1 MRFCP
6 FCAQENP
13 DDAREC
19 VHCGKRLPAS
29 RQVTKPPVAA
39 KPGPPPPRPAPPRPG
54 PRAVTTAPPPPSR
67 APEAFAATVPPN
79 TLPALKDR
87 PASNGPPLKSSPVD
101 ATLKPLAEVKPSS
114 LMPKRPIGDSE
125 MVTVTR
131 PPTSAPTGTLLGLPA
146 QEMPSALVP
155 ASPSSRDSGR
165 RTTQPQSLKLPGG
178 TPARPLPSFEDDD
191 GATEVHGNAPEPLD
205 DLPTGPTSRADALDD
220 AETNARPSPPR
231 RPQDSLA
238 TPAKGLPVPRPR
250 NNTPPPMPP
259 PSPQKSG
266 ARSTVPMPST
276 REPAPLPPPPAVPP
290 LVPSSPSSLIQTL
303 ERPLPPEERP
313 GHRVSNDAGSFP
325 QLDPGPTPAIPTLAL
340 PPMPEHPSTG
350 SIIDAVKYLLPLAKA
365 IWARKKAQ
373 DSIRALLHGDQRLLD
388 SVLRDLGRVAREEEL
403 PVPALADEMRRV
415 QEQEARRAN
424 AEREAT
430 DAETAT
436 QREEDRWRIDLGERN
451 ADLGRREAEL
461 KATDEELRLKAEE
474 RRLHEAERTRI
485 EAEIRAAEKR
495 ISAAEAKA
503 VKAEATPPEKGGGA
517 NTAANIRTEAAAAKQ
532 EAAKLAPSRDNARAA
547 AEALDGPIA
556 LLTEKLTDARA
567 TLAQKKKETTEA
579 TSTHEQT
586 LQDLQVK
593 RERAIAERDS
603 AERELTQRFVTAGT
617 ILNLNRVDH
626 PKLAPLFAR
635 VDELKG
641 AVNAREAAIVRLE
654 AERRVYDRGA
664 VQKGL
669 MTVGIAAGA
678 LIILAII
685 LIIVFAR

>member
-1 MRFCP
+1 M
-6 FCAQENP
+6 
-13 DDAREC
+13 
-19 VHCGKRLPAS
+19 HCGKRLPAS
-29 RQVTKPPVAA
+29 RQATKPPLAA

-67 APEAFAATVPPN
+67 VPEAFAATVPPN
-79 TLPALKDR
+79 TLPALKDN
-87 PASNGPPLKSSPVD
+87 PPPQPHNGPSPPKASPVD

-114 LMPKRPIGDSE
+114 LLPKRPIGDSE

-131 PPTSAPTGTLLGLPA
+131 PPTAAPTGTLLGLPA

-155 ASPSSRDSGR
+155 ASPASRDSGR

-178 TPARPLPSFEDDD
+178 TPARALPSFADDD
-191 GATEVHGNAPEPLD
+191 GATEVHAGNNAPEPLD
-205 DLPTGPTSRADALDD
+205 DLPTGPTERADALDD
-220 AETNARPSPPR
+220 EADTNARPSPPR

-238 TPAKGLPVPRPR
+238 TPAKGVPVPRPR
-250 NNTPPPMPP
+250 NNTPPPLPP
-259 PSPQKSG
+259 PSNSGKSG
-266 ARSTVPMPST
+266 PRATVPMPAA
-276 REPAPLPPPPAVPP
+276 REPAPLPPPPSVPP

-303 ERPLPPEERP
+303 ERPLPPVHQPGER
-313 GHRVSNDAGSFP
+313 RVSNDAGSFP
-325 QLDPGPTPAIPTLAL
+325 QLDPVATLAPTPAIPTLAL
-340 PPMPEHPSTG
+340 PPMPEHPRSA

-373 DSIRALLHGDQRLLD
+373 DTIRALLHGDQRLLD

-430 DAETAT
+430 DAETAA

-451 ADLGRREAEL
+451 ADLGRRESEL
-461 KATDEELRLKAEE
+461 KAVDEELRLKAEE

-485 EAEIRAAEKR
+485 EGEIRVADKR
-495 ISAAEAKA
+495 IGAAEAKA
-503 VKAEATPPEKGGGA
+503 VKAEALPPEKGGGA
-517 NTAANIRTEAAAAKQ
+517 NTAANIRSEAAVVKQ
-532 EAAKLAPSRDNARAA
+532 EAAKLAPARDNARAA

-567 TLAQKKKETTEA
+567 TLTQKKKETIEA

-593 RERAIAERDS
+593 RERAIAERDA

-617 ILNLNRVDH
+617 ILNLNRVEH

-635 VDELKG
+635 VDELKD